1 MERQAWGLVVQAG
14 PGCGPHPGL
23 GPVLG
28 RGEGRVSWE
37 GSGPGAA
44 KVSMPTTQGHAGQ
57 SLRPLNSVSK
67 ITTLCHRRP
76 DVLGPQAL
84 SSLLPHLCAH
94 SRWAGCPRLRDCALS
109 LGHRFQTPL
118 TRLGLKHWLSE
129 ASSACP
135 SDTWRS
141 YLDMTW
147 GVSLTREQIL
157 EGLGCAGLSMSLIH
171 TLVE

>member
-1 MERQAWGLVVQAG
+1 MGRLRARGSQGVHAN
-14 PGCGPHPGL
+14 HPGS
-23 GPVLG
+23 
-28 RGEGRVSWE
+28 R
-37 GSGPGAA
+37 
-44 KVSMPTTQGHAGQ
+44 
-57 SLRPLNSVSK
+57 RPEPATSELSFH
-67 ITTLCHRRP
+67 LCHRRP

-118 TRLGLKHWLSE
+118 TRLGLKRWLSE